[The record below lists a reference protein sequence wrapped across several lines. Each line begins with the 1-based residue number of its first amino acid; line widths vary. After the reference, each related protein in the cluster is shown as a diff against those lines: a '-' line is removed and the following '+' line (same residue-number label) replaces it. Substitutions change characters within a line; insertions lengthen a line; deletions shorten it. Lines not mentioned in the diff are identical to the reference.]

1 MKNKGITL
9 ITLVITIVMLIILAG
24 LAITLSL
31 GSNGLIT
38 RAREAKEKTQKAT
51 ATEEMNLKITN
62 IQIDIYAKEDRM
74 PTLQEISNSLCEDE
88 EIEYVELQSKKIGS
102 LEKIDVGN
110 ASSIFTKLKEY
121 PYEFEINSSLQLASI
136 NGIEINN
143 REEDNSTEEN
153 NKMGISAYVIGNIV
167 TYSTNAANSAAFG
180 YSSNNNYFTCGGSTD
195 RNYLL
200 VNIRKDMN
208 ILVTMQ
214 ESGRGNSTT
223 VTTHV
228 NNVLV
233 NSAALNLNE
242 GNTYKIKVNAGDVI
256 KITQER
262 LSGSVRG
269 LAIRNIL
276 RRLRI
281 IGWQ

>member
-1 MKNKGITL
+1 MQ
-9 ITLVITIVMLIILAG
+9 
-24 LAITLSL
+24 
-31 GSNGLIT
+31 
-38 RAREAKEKTQKAT
+38 R
-51 ATEEMNLKITN
+51 KIEC
-62 IQIDIYAKEDRM
+62 QHCE
-74 PTLQEISNSLCEDE
+74 EISNSLCEDE
-88 EIEYVELQSKKIGS
+88 EIEYVELQSKKRGS

-143 REEDNSTEEN
+143 SEEDSSTEEN
-153 NKMGISAYVIGNIV
+153 NKIGINAYIIGNIV
-167 TYSTNAANSAAFG
+167 TYSTNVANSAAFG
-180 YSSNNNYFTCGGSTD
+180 YSSNNKYFTCDCDTD

-233 NSAALNLNE
+233 NSVALNINE

-262 LSGSVRG
+262 FSGCVRG

-276 RRLRI
+276 CRLRI